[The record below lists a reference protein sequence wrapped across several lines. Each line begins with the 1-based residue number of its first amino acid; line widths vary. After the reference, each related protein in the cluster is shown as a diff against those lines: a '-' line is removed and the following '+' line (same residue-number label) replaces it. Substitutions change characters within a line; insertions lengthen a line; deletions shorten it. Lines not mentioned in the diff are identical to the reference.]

1 MAAQQWGQVLL
12 LVLAALSLKSV
23 RADIIM
29 PKLRTT
35 EAPEVDGGST
45 TPEAGDMTVP
55 DLDASFFEIDTS
67 RRLKET
73 ELHEDSN
80 LRGVEALSLA
90 GTAIGV
96 MVLAQGAR

>member
-1 MAAQQWGQVLL
+1 MAAQQWGQVQGPRG
-12 LVLAALSLKSV
+12 LVSEGLG
-23 RADIIM
+23 R
-29 PKLRTT
+29 
-35 EAPEVDGGST
+35 APEVDGGST